1 MSHTFFRDFDRRD
14 FVRFSLAGALGV
26 SFSGWLPRLARAA
39 EGKAAAKSKACILLW
54 MAGGPS
60 QTDTFDL
67 KPGHANGGPFTEI
80 ETAAPGVRIS
90 QHLPNLA
97 KEFKDLAIIRS
108 LVSTEGDHGLG
119 TQLMMTGQQPRQQ
132 AVQYPCLGSLLSKEM
147 G

>member
-54 MAGGPS
+54 MNGGPS

-67 KPGHANGGPFTEI
+67 KPGHANGGPYTEI
-80 ETAAPGVRIS
+80 QTAAPGVRIS
-90 QHLPNLA
+90 QHLPGVA
-97 KEFKDLAIIRS
+97 RQIKDLAIIRS
-108 LVSTEGDHGLG
+108 LTTTAGVHGLAK
-119 TQLMMTGQQPRQQ
+119 QLMDTRYEPTQ
-132 AVQYPCLGSLLSKEM
+132 AVV
-147 G
+147 